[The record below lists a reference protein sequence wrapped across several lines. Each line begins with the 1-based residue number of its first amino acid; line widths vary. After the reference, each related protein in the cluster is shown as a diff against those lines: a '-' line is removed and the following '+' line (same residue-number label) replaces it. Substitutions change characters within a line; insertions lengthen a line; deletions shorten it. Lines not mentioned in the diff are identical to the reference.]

1 MIYTPE
7 VSVVSTSGKVLARAL
22 LASGIIV
29 CMLESAPIE
38 TLMPPP
44 VNSPEDVY
52 RFSGRIADQH
62 GFLTSA
68 DRTSLFY
75 RYWPANTW
83 NGSVVVVLHGIG
95 YHSGPYKVIAE
106 SLNPRGIDVY
116 GLDARGHGFSNGD
129 RGFVGTPSQVA
140 ADVAAMIQLVKQ
152 QKPSARI
159 FLLGDSMGADFA
171 LNYAKENSN
180 QLAGLILLALALNLD
195 SSQFLSLE
203 SLRLFPYLLFG
214 YRKPVCSLIGKR
226 LEGSTRSAQF
236 ISDRRTDPLAY
247 KHVSLGYLL
256 DIQRLVFG
264 WRWKIAPRIHA
275 PTLLIK
281 GGKDRVVSHAECVA
295 FDRLCASADK
305 CFKVYPNV
313 SHTTLWDPE
322 TPAILE
328 ALWQWIERR

>member
-1 MIYTPE
+1 MLSA
-7 VSVVSTSGKVLARAL
+7 SV
-22 LASGIIV
+22 IIV
-29 CMLESAPIE
+29 RMLDAAQIE
-38 TLMPPP
+38 TLMPPQ
-44 VNSPEDVY
+44 VNSPEDAY

-75 RYWPANTW
+75 RCWPARIW
-83 NGSVVVVLHGIG
+83 NGRVVVVLHGIG

-116 GLDARGHGFSNGD
+116 GLDARGHGLSNGG
-129 RGFVGTPSQVA
+129 RGFVGTPPQVA

-152 QKPSARI
+152 QRPSAKI

-195 SSQFLSLE
+195 PTQFLSPE

-214 YRKPVCSLIGKR
+214 YRKPVISLIGKR
-226 LEGSTRSAQF
+226 LEESTRDPKFVA
-236 ISDRRTDPLAY
+236 DRRADPLAY
-247 KHVSLGYLL
+247 KNVSLGYLL
-256 DIQRLVFG
+256 DVQRLVFG
-264 WRWKIAPRIHA
+264 WRWKIAPRIHV

-281 GGKDRVVSHAECVA
+281 GGKDRVVSHGECVA
-295 FDRLCASADK
+295 FHRLCTSADK
-305 CFKVYPNV
+305 SFKVYPDV
-313 SHTTLWDPE
+313 PHTTLWDPE
-322 TPAILE
+322 TPEILE
-328 ALWQWIERR
+328 AVWRWIGQR